1 MPGIFSNKKTN
12 LKEIIRFQNDPMDL
26 LQFIK
31 HFGCFKMCQE
41 YASVLDGE
49 AAKYEKNLQIKD
61 PVLHI
66 E

>member
-1 MPGIFSNKKTN
+1 
-12 LKEIIRFQNDPMDL
+12 MDL

-31 HFGCFKMCQE
+31 HFGCFKICQE

-49 AAKYEKNLQIKD
+49 AVKYEKNLQIKD

-66 E
+66 A